1 MIKLIIKDRGH
12 FVEFPRVAPFRTPA
26 KVDITNIDLNLVMIK
41 LRKMGIENYEIR
53 SGPDIIRPKRSKPV
67 KQLVERYESANYNEL
82 RNRFDKFEE
91 LLQVIVDKEP
101 TIHEVK
107 TFIEGP
113 KKEVKIEE
121 LDELDDV
128 GKFIPDVDTS
138 RMKIRTSGFKIEKA
152 DKTIIESA
160 KSLSEIDKKK
170 GNKIK

>member
-1 MIKLIIKDRGH
+1 MIKLIIRDKGH
-12 FVEFPRVAPFRTPA
+12 FVEFPKVAPFRTPA

-41 LRKMGIENYEIR
+41 LRKMGIENYEIK
-53 SGPDIIRPKRSKPV
+53 SGPDIIRPKRSKSI
-67 KQLVERYESANYNEL
+67 KQPVERYESANYNEL

-113 KKEVKIEE
+113 EKEVKIEE
-121 LDELDDV
+121 LDEV

>member
-1 MIKLIIKDRGH
+1 MIKLIIGDKGH

-26 KVDITNIDLNLVMIK
+26 EVDITNIDLNLVMIR
-41 LRKMGIENYEIR
+41 LRKMGIENYEIK

-67 KQLVERYESANYNEL
+67 KPRVERYESANYNGL

-91 LLQVIVDKEP
+91 LLQAIVDKEP
-101 TIHEVK
+101 TIHETK

-113 KKEVKIEE
+113 EKEVKIEE
-121 LDELDDV
+121 LDNMEE
-128 GKFIPDVDTS
+128 FIPDVDVS

-152 DKTIIESA
+152 DGTITESA
-160 KSLSEIDKKK
+160 ESLSKISKKK

>member
-1 MIKLIIKDRGH
+1 MIKLVIRDKGH

-26 KVDITNIDLNLVMIK
+26 EIDITNIDLNLVMVK
-41 LRKMGIENYEIR
+41 LRKMGIGNYEIK

-67 KQLVERYESANYNEL
+67 ERPVGRYESANYNEL

-101 TIHEVK
+101 TIREIK

-113 KKEVKIEE
+113 EKEVKIEE
-121 LDELDDV
+121 LDDV
-128 GKFIPDVDTS
+128 GEYIPDVDVS

-152 DKTIIESA
+152 DATITESA
-160 KSLSEIDKKK
+160 ESLSKISKKK